1 MNDKGAK
8 MTIYEKVEKLFE
20 DKIDDNPIWANEIL
34 KELREIRRLL
44 FKISKNASL
53 NKDRDYFA
61 FIKKFRKRMK
71 PDVEKNIYP
80 EVEYKGRRLGINSQ
94 GYLYDKDTLENLPRY
109 EAFEVFRHFYEKEK
123 KKDKLIDN

>member
-1 MNDKGAK
+1 

-20 DKIDDNPIWANEIL
+20 DKIDDNPVWANEIL
-34 KELREIRRLL
+34 KELKEIRKLL
-44 FKISKNASL
+44 FKISKNAST
-53 NKDRDYFA
+53 NKDKDYFT
-61 FIKKFRKRMK
+61 FIKRFRKKMK

-123 KKDKLIDN
+123 KEKKLIDN